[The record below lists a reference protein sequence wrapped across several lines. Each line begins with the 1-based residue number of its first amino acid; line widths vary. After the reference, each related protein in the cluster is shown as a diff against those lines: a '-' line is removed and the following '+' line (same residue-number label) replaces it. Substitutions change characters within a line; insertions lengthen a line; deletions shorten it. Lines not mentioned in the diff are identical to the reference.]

1 MTASARLH
9 DSLAVIKKHFKL
21 VGIFVIRTEMPW
33 TVTVGPAPA
42 RRDDPAPGPSES
54 ETGPRRAGRNHSNPA
69 VTLAG
74 DRVLSDS
81 ESHGRTRRL
90 RDLKVARLGLGDSR
104 VIPRLARSRRL
115 GPPNRLVRSGP
126 GHARS
131 GSVRVARQR
140 LACLAAASR
149 MTQVRV
155 NGTVTVPLGLGVVS
169 CSESSSKLA

>member
-21 VGIFVIRTEMPW
+21 LVVGIFVIRTEMPW

-74 DRVLSDS
+74 DRVQSDS

-131 GSVRVARQR
+131 GSVRVARPR
-140 LACLAAASR
+140 PDSEAVGMPCCGFPERSR
-149 MTQVRV
+149 SHLELSHVLSRAP
-155 NGTVTVPLGLGVVS
+155 N
-169 CSESSSKLA
+169 